1 MKSERPDK
9 RAGMNKPIF
18 QDNVVIITG
27 ASNGIGR
34 ELAFQLARQG
44 ARLVLAAR
52 DKDHLEITAEGCR
65 KAGSKA
71 LIVPM
76 DVSRSEQCQLLIQ
89 RSLQEYGRLDTLIN
103 NAGTSLTANLEDY
116 PDPTSLEQLVKI
128 NYLGSAYCTY
138 YALPYLKQS
147 RGRIAAVCSM
157 AGVTGLP
164 GLSGYAASKHA
175 MSGFFESIR
184 IELRPSGV
192 SVTIVYPA
200 SVASHLENN
209 STKIVSSPGQHTLSG
224 TPPRGMMPV
233 ETCARLT
240 LEAIARRRR
249 NLYMAPGGKAVL
261 WIKLIAPGLLDRI
274 ARSEVEQDRSERTE
288 KPAKE

>member
-1 MKSERPDK
+1 MNKSE
-9 RAGMNKPIF
+9 F

-27 ASNGIGR
+27 ASSGIGR
-34 ELAFQLARQG
+34 ELAFQLARLG

-52 DKDHLEITAEGCR
+52 DITRLETTAEGCR
-65 KAGSKA
+65 QAGAKA
-71 LIVPM
+71 LVVPI
-76 DVSRSEQCQLLIQ
+76 DVAKSEQCRALVQ
-89 RSLQEYGRLDTLIN
+89 RTVQEYGRLDTLIT
-103 NAGTSLTANLEDY
+103 NAGMSFTANLQDY
-116 PDPTSLEQLVKI
+116 PDPTSLEQLAQI

-184 IELRPSGV
+184 IELRGYGV

-209 STKIVSSPGQHTLSG
+209 PVEKAGSAGERNQQSPVG
-224 TPPRGMMPV
+224 TVPPGMMPV
-233 ETCARLT
+233 EACARLT
-240 LEAIARRRR
+240 LQAVARRRR
-249 NLYMAPGGKAVL
+249 DLYMAPGGKAVL
-261 WIKLIAPGLLDRI
+261 WMKLIAPGLLDRI
-274 ARSEVEQDRSERTE
+274 SLSAVERDRAER
-288 KPAKE
+288 KEEPV

>member
-1 MKSERPDK
+1 MKES
-9 RAGMNKPIF
+9 IF

-27 ASNGIGR
+27 ASSGIGR
-34 ELAFQLARQG
+34 ELAFQLAPLG
-44 ARLVLAAR
+44 VRLVLAAR
-52 DKDHLEITAEGCR
+52 DVTRLESTAERCR
-65 KAGSKA
+65 QAGAKT
-71 LIVPM
+71 LIFPI
-76 DVSRSEQCQLLIQ
+76 DIASSDQCQSLVQ
-89 RSLQEYGRLDTLIN
+89 RTLQEYGRLDTLIN

-116 PDPTSLEQLVKI
+116 PNPMPLEQLAQI

-147 RGRIAAVCSM
+147 HGRVAAVCSM

-175 MSGFFESIR
+175 MSGFFDSIR
-184 IELRPSGV
+184 MELKPYGI

-200 SVASHLENN
+200 SVASHLENGP
-209 STKIVSSPGQHTLSG
+209 SEKEGSSAEKKQHI
-224 TPPRGMMPV
+224 PRGMMPV

-240 LEAIARRRR
+240 LQAIAGRRRQ
-249 NLYMAPGGKAVL
+249 LYMAPGGKAVL

-274 ARSEVEQDRSERTE
+274 SLSAVEQDRAER
-288 KPAKE
+288 KENPV